1 MSQSPQQIS
10 YQGVARNASG
20 AVLSN
25 TTIAVKFDIHQGSAL
40 GSVVFSEQHQGATAL
55 TTNAF
60 GLFSTGIGSINNLNT
75 VSWANGPFFVEVLI
89 DPSNGTSYNS
99 VGTQQLMSVPYALY
113 AEKAGNASPTPT
125 ITINAP
131 NTITNL
137 ATGSYSIN
145 IPAATSFSAG
155 NGISVINGVIT
166 NTLPAITPT
175 LDVVGGILTGTYPTH
190 TLTIPSSTTNLVQ
203 GDNIFINKSGNT
215 YTISTVTPTLNVT
228 GGTLTGTYPTQT
240 LTIPNST
247 TTLVS
252 ANTNLQLTP
261 GANTYTLDV
270 ASYSL
275 TVNSN
280 TLTLSNGSS
289 STTATIPA
297 GSINGITT
305 GGVATL
311 TTSANSFTLNVPT
324 PTLNVTGGSLT
335 GSYPLQTLT
344 IPSSST
350 TLTQGNNVTLNQ
362 VGNTYTVS
370 SVTPTLNVTGG
381 SLTGSYPLQTLTI
394 PSSST
399 TLTQGNNVT
408 LNQVGNTYTVSSVTP
423 TLNVTGG
430 SLTGSYP
437 LQTLTIPSS
446 STTLAQGNNVT
457 LNQVGNTYTVSS
469 VTPTLNVTG
478 GSLTGTYPLQTLT
491 IPSSSTT
498 LVQGNN
504 VTLNQAGNTYTIS
517 TLTPTLTAGAN
528 VTITPVGASNVYTI
542 TAGTTSYTGTAGNV
556 AVTGN
561 TINLVQTGVVA
572 GTYGSNASN
581 AVPTFSVDNFG
592 RLISAAQYTP
602 TILGDVIGTV
612 NTSTVSKLRGVPI
625 VTLAPTNGQVL
636 QYNGA
641 AWIPTTLTTNWSI
654 TGNAGTTAF
663 NFIGSTDNA
672 PFRIKTNGIERAWFS
687 INNNLIL
694 FAGDNTNPGSLAM
707 NGEVSNT
714 IRVLET
720 VSNTNGSALSIIAG
734 DSKTGSSN
742 GYGGTLN
749 LTSGA
754 STGSGSST
762 IDFYTATPGASGA
775 TRSTPALK
783 MRLTENG
790 QLLIGNTTGFSPT
803 SKLIV
808 FDGHIESA
816 QTTAPAIAGA
826 GSLLGLVGSSAA
838 LSSNSTDVCGTISIN
853 IGLLGGAKGTYA
865 AVTFNK
871 TYANPP
877 VIILTP
883 RSEGAANLAAYVTGT
898 TATGFSLAFSS
909 GTAGLTT
916 YEFNYMIIESN

>member
-10 YQGVARNASG
+10 YQGVARNTSG
-20 AVLSN
+20 AILSN

-40 GSVVFSEQHQGATAL
+40 GSVVFSEQHQGATGL

-60 GLFSTGIGSINNLNT
+60 GLFSTAIGSINNLNT
-75 VSWANGPFFVEVLI
+75 VNWAGGPFFVEVLI
-89 DPSNGTSYNS
+89 DPSNGTSYTS

-113 AEKAGNASPTPT
+113 AEKAGNTSPTPT

-131 NTITNL
+131 NTITTP

-145 IPAATSFSAG
+145 VPAATSYSAG
-155 NGISVINGVIT
+155 NGISIIGGVIT
-166 NTLPAITPT
+166 NTLPA
-175 LDVVGGILTGTYPTH
+175 
-190 TLTIPSSTTNLVQ
+190 
-203 GDNIFINKSGNT
+203 
-215 YTISTVTPTLNVT
+215 VTPSLNVT

-240 LTIPNST
+240 LTIPSSSISLIQGNNVSINELGNTYTISAVTPTLAVIGGALTGAYPTQTLTIPSST
-247 TTLVS
+247 TSLVS
-252 ANTNLQLTP
+252 ANTNLQLTAGP
-261 GANTYTLDV
+261 NTYTLDV

-275 TVNSN
+275 TANSN

-289 STTATIPA
+289 ITTATVPA
-297 GSINGITT
+297 STINGITT

-335 GSYPLQTLT
+335 G
-344 IPSSST
+344 
-350 TLTQGNNVTLNQ
+350 
-362 VGNTYTVS
+362 
-370 SVTPTLNVTGG
+370 
-381 SLTGSYPLQTLTI
+381 
-394 PSSST
+394 
-399 TLTQGNNVT
+399 
-408 LNQVGNTYTVSSVTP
+408 
-423 TLNVTGG
+423 
-430 SLTGSYP
+430 
-437 LQTLTIPSS
+437 
-446 STTLAQGNNVT
+446 
-457 LNQVGNTYTVSS
+457 
-469 VTPTLNVTG
+469 
-478 GSLTGTYPLQTLT
+478 TYPLQTLT

-504 VTLNQAGNTYTIS
+504 ISLNQLGNTYTIS
-517 TLTPTLTAGAN
+517 SVTPTLTAGSN

-542 TAGTTSYTGTAGNV
+542 TAGTTSYTGTAGNI
-556 AVTGN
+556 AVTGS
-561 TINLVQTGVVA
+561 TINMVQTGVVA
-572 GTYGSNASN
+572 GTYGSNISN
-581 AVPTFSVDNFG
+581 AVPVFSVDNFG
-592 RLISAAQYTP
+592 RLMSATQYTP
-602 TILGDVIGTV
+602 TLLGDVIGTV

-641 AWIPTTLTTNWSI
+641 AWTPTTLTTNWSI
-654 TGNAGTTAF
+654 TGNAGTTGSH
-663 NFIGSTDNA
+663 FIGTTDNI
-672 PFRIKTNGIERAWFS
+672 PFRIRTNNLERANFS
-687 INNNLIL
+687 SDNKLSL
-694 FAGDNTNPGSLAM
+694 FLGDNSNPGLVAM
-707 NGEVSNT
+707 NGDVSNT
-714 IRVLET
+714 FRVLET

-742 GYGGTLN
+742 SYGGTLN

-754 STGSGSST
+754 STGNGGST
-762 IDFYTATPGASGA
+762 IDFYTATPGVSGS

-826 GSLLGLVGSSAA
+826 GTLLGLVGSSAT

-865 AVTFNK
+865 TITFNK

-898 TATGFSLAFSS
+898 TATGFSLAFSGS
-909 GTAGLTT
+909 TAGLTT